1 VIKKVKKEMK
11 NLDAQLK
18 ELDKKLNRI
27 GNLRLIAAVVFIIG
41 LVMGFKNGNPVG
53 WLLAAVALL
62 GFVYLVRQDGKT
74 DDKIKYIEAR
84 KKVLNR
90 YENRLKEQWREFEDD
105 GKEFLSSE
113 FTQGI
118 DLDIFGKNSL
128 FQYIN
133 LAHTTHGRIALA
145 NALKGK
151 YLPQADIRN
160 DAVAEMIENINFAWE
175 LESASELATKGR
187 VGKTAYMENFLRIIK
202 EQKIADGSMKLLAY
216 GMPVVTFV
224 AIVGALDGIIGFAPA
239 FVLVALQLMLNM
251 AASAAVKEKLDLLY
265 EMAKP
270 LKAYSDLSAII
281 LEKNFNS
288 SYLKEQQ
295 DRLKQGGSAKVGL
308 QSLSGIVAML
318 EAQNSLLYLP
328 LCGLL
333 MWNYQCLLKFTHWCD
348 TYKNYAEDWFQAV
361 GEVESLISLANI
373 GYIRDCYCRPEIT
386 QSEEPYIKGENMQH
400 PLISEQKVVG
410 NSFAQQGGLCVITGS
425 NMSGKTTFMRTI
437 GLNLVLAYAGGVVCA
452 QSFEAPKMR
461 LYTSMRIVDD
471 VSHGISTFYGELL
484 RIKEMVQAG
493 EKMYPMIALI
503 DEIFKGTNS
512 ADRIIGAKA
521 TLKSLQKPWIFTMV
535 TTHDFELCD
544 LANEVEKGSNYHFAE
559 YYENEKLK
567 FDYLI
572 KDDRCKTSNAKAL
585 MKMVGLQ
592 VE

>member
-1 VIKKVKKEMK
+1 MIKKIKKELK
-11 NLDAQLK
+11 SLEAQQK
-18 ELDKKLNRI
+18 GLDKKMSRI
-27 GNLRLIAAVVFIIG
+27 GNLRLLMAGIFVAG
-41 LVMGFKNGNPVG
+41 LAIGFKNEKPIG
-53 WLLAAVALL
+53 WVLAAIALL
-62 GFVYLVRQDGKT
+62 GFVLLVRQDNKVEE
-74 DDKIKYIEAR
+74 KIKYIEAR

-90 YENRLKEQWREFEDD
+90 YEKRLKEQWREFEDD
-105 GKEFLSSE
+105 GQEFLDSA

-133 LAHTTHGRIALA
+133 LAHTTHGRTALA
-145 NALKGK
+145 NALKGN
-151 YLPQADIRN
+151 YLAQADVRS
-160 DAVAEMIENINFAWE
+160 DAVAEMIENINFAWD

-187 VGKTAYMENFLRIIK
+187 VGKAAYMENFLRIIK
-202 EQKIADGSMKLLAY
+202 EHSLAEGSMKLLAY
-216 GMPVVTFV
+216 GLPVVTFIT
-224 AIVGALDGIIGFAPA
+224 IVGAFGGLIGFAPA

-251 AASAAVKEKLDLLY
+251 AASSAVKEKLDLLY

-270 LKAYSDLSAII
+270 LKAYSELSSII
-281 LEKNFNS
+281 LDKNFES
-288 SYLKEQQ
+288 EYLKHQQ
-295 DRLKQGGSAKVGL
+295 DKLKQGGSAKVGL

-333 MWNYQCLLKFTHWCD
+333 MWNYQCLLKFGCWCD
-348 TYKNYAEDWFQAV
+348 TYKNYAEGWFQAV

-373 GYIRDCYCRPEIT
+373 GYIRKCYCRAHIT
-386 QSEEPYIKGENMQH
+386 KSETPYIKGENMQH
-400 PLISEQKVVG
+400 PLIDEKKVVG
-410 NSFAQQGGLCVITGS
+410 NSFSQQGGLCVITGS

-452 QSFEAPKMR
+452 QSFEVPKMR

-493 EKMYPMIALI
+493 EKNEPMIALI

-521 TLKSLQKPWIFTMV
+521 TLKTLQKPWIFTMV